1 MTIELRHLRA
11 FLAIADEGNVT
22 RAAARLRLSQP
33 ALSRTLR
40 QLEDHLG
47 ALLADRSTHH
57 LELTAR
63 GRSPRRAA
71 GPRRPC
77 PG

>member
-11 FLAIADEGNVT
+11 FLVIAEEGNIT

-47 ALLADRSTHH
+47 GRLVDRSTHH
-57 LELTAR
+57 LELTAE
-63 GRSPRRAA
+63 GRTFRDKAA
-71 GPRRPC
+71 AALAAV
-77 PG
+77 